1 MKTADYAIMSSILT
15 IAAIFSLTETIQT
28 GLVPQTDLL
37 GSDGLPRALAVLAF
51 LCCAWAIGDSILRVK
66 QEGGAAANTGHA
78 AMTAMRL
85 ELVAF
90 GIFLYLL
97 GFVKI
102 GFCVSTFTFIAA
114 LTLYLES
121 FARRHVPAAVAFALT
136 TTGVCHYSFK
146 FFNLLV
152 PDALLF

>member
-1 MKTADYAIMSSILT
+1 MKTADYIIMISILA
-15 IAAIFSLTETIQT
+15 IAAIFALTETVQT
-28 GLVPQTDLL
+28 GLVPQADLL
-37 GSDGLPRALAVLAF
+37 GSDGLPRALAILAF
-51 LCCAWAIGDSILRVK
+51 LCCAWAIGDSIFRTK
-66 QEGGAAANTGHA
+66 RGDGTGADAGHTA
-78 AMTAMRL
+78 ITAMRL

-102 GFCVSTFTFIAA
+102 GFCVSTFTFIAF

-121 FARRHVPAAVAFALT
+121 FARRFVPAAVTFALT
-136 TTGVCHYSFK
+136 ITVVCHYSFK

>member
-1 MKTADYAIMSSILT
+1 MKTADYVIMSSILA
-15 IAAIFSLTETIQT
+15 IAAIFSLTETVQT
-28 GLVPQTDLL
+28 GLAPRADLL
-37 GSDGLPRALAVLAF
+37 GSDGLPRALAILTF
-51 LCCAWAIGDSILRVK
+51 LCCAWAIGDSIFRGK
-66 QEGGAAANTGHA
+66 RGGGPGAGHTA
-78 AMTAMRL
+78 VTAMRL

-136 TTGVCHYSFK
+136 TTGLCHYSFK